1 MFFFSS
7 SSSFPCS
14 SLLIVYEGYEAQ
26 PQSEPSS
33 ECHSQSPTDH
43 GVEKSKSLEDDTYN
57 GGNCSYD
64 ADASN
69 DSIELNLS
77 LHEDSD
83 NTMENN
89 KLPRNYQHRK
99 QQQQQQ
105 HQQSTHNNSVLPST
119 TEATHINHLVT
130 TSNAPPASTITLP
143 DQRSLGESIVRGAT
157 TKPFV
162 PISEDT
168 VFLDTDPVVSSS
180 GISTM
185 SSPMSC
191 DSWMNYSSNSSD
203 DLSCISDHIHVQHD
217 SSEESSL
224 EFDAPPSPTEN
235 TQSTP
240 KFKRNFNSILLT
252 GKGGSGG
259 NDNNN
264 KSSQKS
270 ADITTVAYPAA
281 ISKTI
286 IKNYDENGKIVT
298 ANSRHDD
305 DHCSSSGGGQTKR
318 LRGKDSL
325 ATAATTVSSG
335 STKRKALLLRNGS
348 ISGAVCDI
356 RMIDFAHTTFMRKN
370 VNAAA
375 TSLTANTSSTVQHQG
390 PDNGFLRGIESLKR
404 LLNEIITDELD
415 N

>member
-1 MFFFSS
+1 MIMVH
-7 SSSFPCS
+7 S
-14 SLLIVYEGYEAQ
+14 SLLIVYEGYEVQ
-26 PQSEPSS
+26 QQSEPSS
-33 ECHSQSPTDH
+33 ECYSSKTQLPTDY
-43 GVEKSKSLEDDTYN
+43 GAEKSKSLEDDTYN

-83 NTMENN
+83 NAMENK
-89 KLPRNYQHRK
+89 KLPPNYQQRK
-99 QQQQQQ
+99 QQQQF
-105 HQQSTHNNSVLPST
+105 SYNNPVLTSA
-119 TEATHINHLVT
+119 TEAPHINHLVT
-130 TSNAPPASTITLP
+130 TSNTPPVTTITVP
-143 DQRSLGESIVRGAT
+143 DERPLGESIVRGASIT

-224 EFDAPPSPTEN
+224 EFDTPEEN
-235 TQSTP
+235 AQSTP

-252 GKGGSGG
+252 GNGG
-259 NDNNN
+259 DNN
-264 KSSQKS
+264 KSNQNSS
-270 ADITTVAYPAA
+270 DTTSYPAA
-281 ISKTI
+281 AIPKTV
-286 IKNYDENGKIVT
+286 IKNYDENGKIIT
-298 ANSRHDD
+298 GNSRHDD

-318 LRGKDSL
+318 LRGKDSSTT
-325 ATAATTVSSG
+325 ATAVSSG
-335 STKRKALLLRNGS
+335 STKRKALLMRNGS
-348 ISGAVCDI
+348 LSGAVCDI

-370 VNAAA
+370 VNAAN
-375 TSLTANTSSTVQHQG
+375 TSLTANTSSTVVQHQG

-404 LLNEIITDELD
+404 LLNEIINDELD

>member
-1 MFFFSS
+1 M
-7 SSSFPCS
+7 
-14 SLLIVYEGYEAQ
+14 Q
-26 PQSEPSS
+26 QQTEPTS
-33 ECHSQSPTDH
+33 ECHLVKTQLSADH
-43 GVEKSKSLEDDTYN
+43 NSEKSKSLEDDMYN

-83 NTMENN
+83 NTMENK
-89 KLPRNYQHRK
+89 KLPRSYQQRK
-99 QQQQQQ
+99 QQQ
-105 HQQSTHNNSVLPST
+105 SVSNYNNPDLPSS
-119 TEATHINHLVT
+119 TEIPHINHLVT
-130 TSNAPPASTITLP
+130 SSNSRPAASITPP
-143 DQRSLGESIVRGAT
+143 DQRPLGESIVRGASIT

-224 EFDAPPSPTEN
+224 EFDAPNEN
-235 TQSTP
+235 AQSTP
-240 KFKRNFNSILLT
+240 KIKRNFNSILLT
-252 GKGGSGG
+252 GNGDS
-259 NDNNN
+259 
-264 KSSQKS
+264 
-270 ADITTVAYPAA
+270 
-281 ISKTI
+281 SKTSQSSNDATSYPPTMPKTV
-286 IKNYDENGKIVT
+286 IKSYDENGKIVGS
-298 ANSRHDD
+298 NNRLDD
-305 DHCSSSGGGQTKR
+305 EHCSSSGGGGGQTKR
-318 LRGKDSL
+318 LRGKDS
-325 ATAATTVSSG
+325 TPTTTTMLSG
-335 STKRKALLLRNGS
+335 STKRKTILLRNS
-348 ISGAVCDI
+348 SLSGAICDI
-356 RMIDFAHTTFMRKN
+356 RMIDFAHTTFVRKN
-370 VNAAA
+370 VNA
-375 TSLTANTSSTVQHQG
+375 TTSSLTANTSSTVHHQG

-404 LLNEIITDELD
+404 LLNEILSDESE

>member
-1 MFFFSS
+1 MTFY
-7 SSSFPCS
+7 S
-14 SLLIVYEGYEAQ
+14 SLLIVYEGYEVQ
-26 PQSEPSS
+26 QQSEPSS
-33 ECHSQSPTDH
+33 ECYLSKTHLLTDQI
-43 GVEKSKSLEDDTYN
+43 VEKAKSLEDDTYN

-83 NTMENN
+83 NTMDNN
-89 KLPRNYQHRK
+89 KLPRNYQQRK

-105 HQQSTHNNSVLPST
+105 PHSNFVNSVLPST
-119 TEATHINHLVT
+119 TEATYINHSVT
-130 TSNAPPASTITLP
+130 TSNVPSASSITLP
-143 DQRSLGESIVRGAT
+143 EPRPLVESIVRGALNT

-168 VFLDTDPVVSSS
+168 VFLDTDPIVSSS

-203 DLSCISDHIHVQHD
+203 DLSCISDHIHVQHEHD
-217 SSEESSL
+217 SSEESSI
-224 EFDAPPSPTEN
+224 EYDAPTEN
-235 TQSTP
+235 AQSTP

-252 GKGGSGG
+252 GNGG
-259 NDNNN
+259 DNN
-264 KSSQKS
+264 KSSLNS
-270 ADITTVAYPAA
+270 NDTTVYPAA
-281 ISKTI
+281 IPKTI
-286 IKNYDENGKIVT
+286 VKNYDENGKIIT
-298 ANSRHDD
+298 GNSRHDD
-305 DHCSSSGGGQTKR
+305 DLCSSSGGGQTKR
-318 LRGKDSL
+318 LRSKDSS
-325 ATAATTVSSG
+325 ATAATAVLSG
-335 STKRKALLLRNGS
+335 STKRKSLLLRNGS
-348 ISGAVCDI
+348 LSGAVCDI
-356 RMIDFAHTTFMRKN
+356 RMIDFAHTTFKRKN
-370 VNAAA
+370 VNSSTS

-404 LLNEIITDELD
+404 LLNEIQNDELD